1 MENGLDRGSVKKILV
16 TADIV
21 PQYMKKLE
29 QLADVELAG
38 WIKTGILLSEEE
50 QIASLKGVDVYL
62 VGYEQ
67 VGERVIAGA
76 RDLKLVACARAN
88 PVNVDSGALTSRNI
102 PLLYTPGRNAVAAAE
117 FTLGVMLAEARHIA
131 RSYHALRSGKYLG
144 KPSADV
150 LAVPDRQDVVWNL
163 SGDSPYKLFHGF
175 ELSGKTLGLLGLGHI
190 GRLLARY
197 AQAFDMRILACD
209 PYLDPAVAAQLGVE
223 LTDRDTL
230 YGESDFLS
238 VHCKVSEETTG
249 MIDARAFARMKA
261 NAILIN
267 TARASVIDQAALLD
281 ALEKRR
287 IAGAALDVYWDEP
300 LPSNHPLLS
309 MDNVTLTPHLAGAS
323 FDVPLRHSQ
332 IVVEDILRWASGQA
346 PRNVWTT
353 VP

>member
-1 MENGLDRGSVKKILV
+1 
-16 TADIV
+16 
-21 PQYMKKLE
+21 
-29 QLADVELAG
+29 
-38 WIKTGILLSEEE
+38 
-50 QIASLKGVDVYL
+50 
-62 VGYEQ
+62 
-67 VGERVIAGA
+67 
-76 RDLKLVACARAN
+76 
-88 PVNVDSGALTSRNI
+88 
-102 PLLYTPGRNAVAAAE
+102 
-117 FTLGVMLAEARHIA
+117 MLF
-131 RSYHALRSGKYLG
+131 RS

-197 AQAFDMRILACD
+197 AQAFDMRILAYD

-261 NAILIN
+261 DAILIN

-309 MDNVTLTPHLAGAS
+309 MDNVTLTPHS
-323 FDVPLRHSQ
+323 H
-332 IVVEDILRWASGQA
+332 
-346 PRNVWTT
+346 
-353 VP
+353 